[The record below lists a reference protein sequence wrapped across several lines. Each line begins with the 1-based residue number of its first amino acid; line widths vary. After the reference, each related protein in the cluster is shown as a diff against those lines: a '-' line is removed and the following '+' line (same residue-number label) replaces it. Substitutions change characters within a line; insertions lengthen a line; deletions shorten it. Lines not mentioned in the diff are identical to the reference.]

1 MKPQYTSRQGQFM
14 AFIHQYTTLHGRPPA
29 EAELVKFF
37 QVSPPSVHQMILTL
51 ERRDLIT
58 RTPGQ
63 ARSIRLTLPPE
74 KLPPLPGASASAS
87 ASASAGIQPP
97 VRQSK
102 GQQSTDTEAALL
114 RLGKVQI
121 EDLFAHNDRNPLDDS
136 EFIPLL
142 DTLIESFAS
151 AGLSALAVKNL
162 RRHACGIYHRYCQ
175 EAAPESTFEA
185 NLELMFRCLRGSN
198 RTLWLRS
205 M

>member
-74 KLPPLPGASASAS
+74 KLPPGKKWVYDHPHFILLNLAIGGHWPGNPNETTKFP
-87 ASASAGIQPP
+87 QQLLVDY
-97 VRQSK
+97 VRAYARANV
-102 GQQSTDTEAALL
+102 GVPA
-114 RLGKVQI
+114 LGKS
-121 EDLFAHNDRNPLDDS
+121 P
-136 EFIPLL
+136 
-142 DTLIESFAS
+142 
-151 AGLSALAVKNL
+151 
-162 RRHACGIYHRYCQ
+162 
-175 EAAPESTFEA
+175 
-185 NLELMFRCLRGSN
+185 
-198 RTLWLRS
+198 
-205 M
+205 

>member
-1 MKPQYTSRQGQFM
+1 MKPRYTSRQGQFM
-14 AFIHQYTTLHGRPPA
+14 AFMYQYTALHPRPHA

-37 QVSPPSVHQMILTL
+37 RVPTPSVHQMILTL
-51 ERRDLIT
+51 ERRGLIT

-74 KLPPLPGASASAS
+74 ELPPLPG

-97 VRQSK
+97 VRQAEV
-102 GQQSTDTEAALL
+102 QQSTNTEAALL
-114 RLGKVQI
+114 GLGRVQI

-142 DTLIESFAS
+142 DTLIQSFAR
-151 AGLSALAVKNL
+151 AGLGALAVKNL
-162 RRHACGIYHRYCQ
+162 RRHACGVYHRYCQ
-175 EAAPESTFEA
+175 EAEPESTFAA
-185 NLELMFRCLRGSN
+185 NLALMFRVLRGSN
-198 RTLWLRS
+198 PTLWLRS

>member
-1 MKPQYTSRQGQFM
+1 M

-74 KLPPLPGASASAS
+74 KLPPLPGASG
-87 ASASAGIQPP
+87 SAGVQPP
-97 VRQSK
+97 VRQSE

-114 RLGKVQI
+114 LLGKVQI

-142 DTLIESFAS
+142 HTLIESFAR
-151 AGLSALAVKNL
+151 AGSSALAVKNL
-162 RRHACGIYHRYCQ
+162 RRHACGVYHRYCL

-185 NLELMFRCLRGSN
+185 NLELMFRYLRGSN

-205 M
+205 I

>member
-1 MKPQYTSRQGQFM
+1 MSRDETAVHIPARPVYGLYSP
-14 AFIHQYTTLHGRPPA
+14 IHHLA
-29 EAELVKFF
+29 
-37 QVSPPSVHQMILTL
+37 
-51 ERRDLIT
+51 
-58 RTPGQ
+58 RTPACRGGVGEVLPGFAAKRASDDPDLGTARFNHTYTRSGAEYQ
-63 ARSIRLTLPPE
+63 ANPSARETATLP
-74 KLPPLPGASASAS
+74 G

-97 VRQSK
+97 VRQSE

-142 DTLIESFAS
+142 DTLIESFAR

-162 RRHACGIYHRYCQ
+162 RRHACGVYHRYCQ